1 MTAKGSLTEGPIIKG
16 LALFALPI
24 FLGQVFQQLYNTAD
38 AFIVGK
44 FLSDEEYAAVTSSGT
59 LIFLLVGLFAG
70 ISVGAGVVIARYFG
84 AKDEENLHA
93 AVHTTVALGL
103 IAGVLLTVIGIVF
116 TPHMLRLMGTPE
128 SIIGYSIEYF
138 RMYFVGSLAIS
149 MYNLLR
155 GVLQAVGDSKS
166 PLYFLMVSSLV
177 NIGLD
182 LLFIGVFGWG
192 VWSAALA
199 TTISQFLSATL
210 CLVRLMQAR
219 GAYRL
224 QLGHVCLRRDK
235 VSEIIR
241 FGLPSGLQNS
251 IIAIANVVVQ
261 SNINAFGDAA
271 VGACGTYAKL
281 ESFVFLPI
289 MSITMAL
296 TTFVSQNLG
305 AKQHARIKK
314 GAAFGIVCCVIMAEL
329 VGLLL
334 ALSPEPLIRL
344 FTDNPA
350 SIEIAIRQSR
360 IESLFFFLMAFSH
373 CIAAVM
379 RGAGRPT
386 VPMFVMLV
394 AWCVVRVTY
403 ISLVVPLVGDIW
415 VVFSAYPITWGI
427 SAIVFAIF
435 FFCTDWIHAYD
446 RAEAKKSR
454 AQIK

>member
-1 MTAKGSLTEGPIIKG
+1 MNTRRSLTEGPIVKG

-38 AFIVGK
+38 ALIVGK

-84 AKDEENLHA
+84 AKDEENLRA
-93 AVHTTVALGL
+93 AVHTTVGLGL

-116 TPHMLRLMGTPE
+116 TPHLLRLMGTPE
-128 SIIGYSIEYF
+128 TIIEYSIEYF
-138 RMYFVGSLAIS
+138 RMYFVGALAIS

-155 GVLQAVGDSKS
+155 GILQAVGDSKS
-166 PLYFLMVSSLV
+166 PLYFLMLSSVV

-182 LLFIGVFGWG
+182 LLFIGVLGWG

-199 TTISQFLSATL
+199 TTISQFLSAAL
-210 CLVRLMQAR
+210 CFWRLMR
-219 GAYRL
+219 TKGPHRIE
-224 QLGHVCLRRDK
+224 LRRIRLRADK
-235 VSEIIR
+235 VAEVIR
-241 FGLPSGLQNS
+241 FGLPSGVQNS
-251 IIAIANVVVQ
+251 IIAFANVVVQ

-271 VGACGTYAKL
+271 VGACGTYSKL

-305 AKQHARIKK
+305 AKQYSRVKK
-314 GAAFGIVCCVIMAEL
+314 GAAVGIVCCIIMAEL
-329 VGLLL
+329 VGALL
-334 ALSPEPLIRL
+334 AFFPEPLIRL

-350 SIEIAIRQSR
+350 SIEIAIRQAR
-360 IESLFFFLMAFSH
+360 LESLFFFLMAFSH

-394 AWCVVRVTY
+394 CWCIIRVTY

-435 FFCTDWIHAYD
+435 FFFTDWIHSYD

-454 AQIK
+454 AQTK

>member
-1 MTAKGSLTEGPIIKG
+1 MTERRSLTEGPIVKG

-44 FLSDEEYAAVTSSGT
+44 FLSDEEYAAVTSSGS
-59 LIFLLVGLFAG
+59 LIFLLVGFFSG

-84 AKDEENLHA
+84 AKDEKNLHA

-103 IAGVLLTVIGIVF
+103 IAGVLLTVIGVFF
-116 TPHMLRLMGTPE
+116 TPHLLRLMGTPE

-138 RMYFVGSLAIS
+138 RMYFLGSLAIS

-155 GVLQAVGDSKS
+155 GVLQAVGDSRS

-182 LLFIGVFGWG
+182 LLFIGVFGFG

-199 TTISQFLSATL
+199 TTISQFLSAAL
-210 CLVRLMQAR
+210 CFVRLMRAN
-219 GAYRL
+219 GAHRL
-224 QLGHVCLRRDK
+224 EPKRICLRRDRA
-235 VSEIIR
+235 VEIVR
-241 FGLPSGLQNS
+241 FGLPSGMQNS
-251 IIAIANVVVQ
+251 IIALANVVVQ

-289 MSITMAL
+289 MSVTMAL

-305 AKQHARIKK
+305 AKQYARAKR
-314 GAAFGIVCCVIMAEL
+314 GAGFGIVCCVLVAEL
-329 VGLLL
+329 VGVMLVLF
-334 ALSPEPLIRL
+334 PEPLIRL
-344 FTDNPA
+344 FTDDPESVA
-350 SIEIAIRQSR
+350 IAIRQTR
-360 IESLFFFLMAFSH
+360 IESLFFCLLAFSH
-373 CIAAVM
+373 CVAAVM

-386 VPMFVMLV
+386 VPMFVMLA

-403 ISLVVPLVGDIW
+403 ISLVVPFVGDIW

-427 SAIVFAIF
+427 SAVVFAVF
-435 FFCTDWIHAYD
+435 FFCTDWLHAYD
-446 RAEAKKSR
+446 KKHS
-454 AQIK
+454 

>member
-1 MTAKGSLTEGPIIKG
+1 MNRRRSLTEGPIIKG

-38 AFIVGK
+38 AFIVGR
-44 FLSDEEYAAVTSSGT
+44 FLSDEEYAAVTSSGG
-59 LIFLLVGLFAG
+59 LIFLLIGLFAG

-84 AKDEENLHA
+84 AKDEKNLSDA
-93 AVHTTVALGL
+93 IHTTVGLGL
-103 IAGVLLTVIGIVF
+103 VAGVLLTLIGMVF
-116 TPHMLRLMGTPE
+116 TPHLLRLMGTPE

-155 GVLQAVGDSKS
+155 GILQAVGDSKS
-166 PLYFLMVSSLV
+166 PLYFLMASSLT
-177 NIGLD
+177 NIALD
-182 LLFIGVFGWG
+182 LLFIGVFRWG

-199 TTISQFLSATL
+199 TTISQFLSAGL
-210 CLVRLMQAR
+210 CLARLMR
-219 GAYRL
+219 TKDVYRL
-224 QLGHVCLRRDK
+224 ELKKICFRREK

-241 FGLPSGLQNS
+241 FGLPSGVQNS
-251 IIAIANVVVQ
+251 IIAFANVVVQ

-305 AKQHARIKK
+305 AKQHARVKR
-314 GAAFGIVCCVIMAEL
+314 GVTFGIVVCVVLAEL
-329 VGLLL
+329 VGVVLTVF
-334 ALSPEPLIRL
+334 PEPLIRL
-344 FTDNPA
+344 FTDNPDSVA
-350 SIEIAIRQSR
+350 IAIRQCR
-360 IESLFFFLMAFSH
+360 VESLFFCLMAFSH
-373 CIAAVM
+373 CVAAVM

-386 VPMFVMLV
+386 VPMFVML
-394 AWCVVRVTY
+394 ASWCIVRVTY

-415 VVFSAYPITWGI
+415 VVFSAYPLTWGI
-427 SAIVFAIF
+427 SAVVFAVF
-435 FFCTDWIHAYD
+435 LFCTDWLHAYD
-446 RAEAKKSR
+446 RAEQKKK
-454 AQIK
+454 AI